1 MSTPEEYLC
10 TSRQSSSHSLAS
22 SAWAQTSSQNQQ
34 PLRHP
39 TQLALME
46 HEFGV
51 KATPPFIRRL
61 FWSGRRRQFAS
72 ATFDFQGQGLVSK
85 WWYFQL
91 SLRGS
96 MSLQRR
102 IECQATGNRPI
113 WIGQGNFEP
122 PFYEDCKIFIWT
134 EKIKHL
140 LIEIFSAIKLPY
152 RTNHS
157 WDF

>member
-72 ATFDFQGQGLVSK
+72 VRPSISKDKDLLVS
-85 WWYFQL
+85 
-91 SLRGS
+91 G
-96 MSLQRR
+96 
-102 IECQATGNRPI
+102 
-113 WIGQGNFEP
+113 
-122 PFYEDCKIFIWT
+122 DIFIESSGKYVIAEANRMPSYGKSTHLNWT
-134 EKIKHL
+134 G
-140 LIEIFSAIKLPY
+140 KL
-152 RTNHS
+152 
-157 WDF
+157 